1 MGMNCATIEKL
12 LTMYKNDKEMIE
24 LIVDA
29 LDSFERYHQAIYAL
43 ELKQKLHQAKAID
56 DETFREEYPA
66 MDRVRTTCHNAVI
79 ANVSIMNRLTEQA
92 GLPPVYDGIVSE
104 ERPYRTELADAI
116 LAFVADVITNR
127 VR

>member
-12 LTMYKNDKEMIE
+12 LTMYKNDKDMIE

-43 ELKQKLHQAKAID
+43 ELKQKLRQAKAVD

-66 MDRVRTTCHNAVI
+66 MDRVRTTCHNSVI
-79 ANVSIMNRLTEQA
+79 ANVSIMNRLAEQA

-104 ERPYRTELADAI
+104 ERPSRTELADAI

>member
-1 MGMNCATIEKL
+1 MEEDISIL
-12 LTMYKNDKEMIE
+12 LLVKSIIPGMIE

-43 ELKQKLHQAKAID
+43 ELKQKLRQAKAVD

-66 MDRVRTTCHNAVI
+66 MDRVRTTCHNSVI
-79 ANVSIMNRLTEQA
+79 ANVSIMNRLAEQA

-104 ERPYRTELADAI
+104 ERPSRTELADAI

>member
-1 MGMNCATIEKL
+1 MRDDSE
-12 LTMYKNDKEMIE
+12 
-24 LIVDA
+24 VDG
-29 LDSFERYHQAIYAL
+29 DVY
-43 ELKQKLHQAKAID
+43 
-56 DETFREEYPA
+56 
-66 MDRVRTTCHNAVI
+66 TCHNSVI
-79 ANVSIMNRLTEQA
+79 ANVSIMNRLAEQA

>member
-1 MGMNCATIEKL
+1 MEEDISIL
-12 LTMYKNDKEMIE
+12 LLVKSIIPGMIE

-43 ELKQKLHQAKAID
+43 ELKQKLRQAKAVD

-66 MDRVRTTCHNAVI
+66 MDRVRTTCHNSVI
-79 ANVSIMNRLTEQA
+79 ANVSIMNRLAEQA

>member
-1 MGMNCATIEKL
+1 MNINSDVIQTL
-12 LTMYKNDKEMIE
+12 LNTYKDDKDMID

-29 LDSFERYHQAIYAL
+29 LDSFERYHQAIYTQ

-79 ANVSIMNRLTEQA
+79 ANVSILNRLAEQV
-92 GLPPVYDGIVSE
+92 GLPPVYDGTVSE
-104 ERPYRTELADAI
+104 ERPFRTELADAI
-116 LAFVADVITNR
+116 LAFAADVITNR
-127 VR
+127 FR

>member
-12 LTMYKNDKEMIE
+12 LTMYKNDKDMIE

-43 ELKQKLHQAKAID
+43 ELKQKLRQAKAVD

-66 MDRVRTTCHNAVI
+66 MDRVRTTCHNSVI
-79 ANVSIMNRLTEQA
+79 ANVSIMNRLAEQA
-92 GLPPVYDGIVSE
+92 GLPPGYDGIVSE
-104 ERPYRTELADAI
+104 ERPSRTELADAI

>member
-1 MGMNCATIEKL
+1 
-12 LTMYKNDKEMIE
+12 
-24 LIVDA
+24 
-29 LDSFERYHQAIYAL
+29 
-43 ELKQKLHQAKAID
+43 
-56 DETFREEYPA
+56 
-66 MDRVRTTCHNAVI
+66 
-79 ANVSIMNRLTEQA
+79 MNRLAEQA